1 MRMGAM
7 ARHWWVESDEAWTA
21 DSSGK
26 KWHGKL
32 LGSRVLDVAALPGS
46 DDCVAVLDWM
56 DRPPGVEAWHPFAN
70 LVRASPTGEVVW
82 AADPPNDDLK
92 SWTSVSIHDGT
103 VVANAWSHRCLV
115 DPDTGRIVGTEFTK

>member
-1 MRMGAM
+1 MRMGPM

-21 DSSGK
+21 DSSGQ

-46 DDCVAVLDWM
+46 NDCVAVLDWM
-56 DRPPGVEAWHPFAN
+56 DRPPGFEAWHPFAN

-82 AADPPNDDLK
+82 AADPPKDDLK
-92 SWTSVSIHDGT
+92 SWTAVSIHDGT
-103 VVANAWSHRCLV
+103 VVARAWSHRCVL